1 MRQASGNINKT
12 FSFIFHS
19 SGLSGV
25 KTNIWLSGSNM
36 FSNVQYD
43 DNRRGMNKYEEI
55 LVMVIIMLA
64 YKPGDLFV
72 VLWIENYIEQA

>member
-25 KTNIWLSGSNM
+25 KQIFGFLVATCFPM
-36 FSNVQYD
+36 FNVQYD

-72 VLWIENYIEQA
+72 VL

>member
-1 MRQASGNINKT
+1 
-12 FSFIFHS
+12 
-19 SGLSGV
+19 
-25 KTNIWLSGSNM
+25 M

-43 DNRRGMNKYEEI
+43 DNRRGMNKHEEI